1 LNSHKASLFSFR
13 KESTDGAEAGGIC
26 RGKEEAPAEHF
37 QRTCRGFPVFAL
49 VGISTKLDQSNASQ
63 IDAQVFTLKEIESK
77 GVKKGVN
84 GMLIKDLMKELTDE
98 GLVEVDKIGARSLAI
113 AVAVALS
120 LSLSLCLSLTTSS
133 FNCQDPR
140 TSFGRCHP
148 RMDRFA
154 EPGFLI

>member
-1 LNSHKASLFSFR
+1 M
-13 KESTDGAEAGGIC
+13 
-26 RGKEEAPAEHF
+26 
-37 QRTCRGFPVFAL
+37 FAL
-49 VGISTKLDQSNASQ
+49 IGISTKLDQSNASR

-98 GLVEVDKIGARSLAI
+98 GLVEVDKIGARSLAVE
-113 AVAVALS
+113 VAVAFFLCLS
-120 LSLSLCLSLTTSS
+120 LSLTTSLPSS
-133 FNCQDPR
+133 FVGQDPR

>member
-1 LNSHKASLFSFR
+1 
-13 KESTDGAEAGGIC
+13 
-26 RGKEEAPAEHF
+26 
-37 QRTCRGFPVFAL
+37 VFAL

-120 LSLSLCLSLTTSS
+120 LSLSLSLSDHLAS
-133 FNCQDPR
+133 
-140 TSFGRCHP
+140 
-148 RMDRFA
+148 
-154 EPGFLI
+154 LVL